1 MAVVRPVY
9 LNNGNV
15 QEMDDTMFG
24 LLKDVFRYQ
33 FFTTSPITLSVV
45 SSGGNLSGLPITDTR
60 MQAGAMVTRAGDGTS
75 GDDGAAEFP
84 PESSTP
90 EPSQVDVSYSKIS
103 QTVDSAPSITADS
116 GKRYFCYI
124 DDDNN
129 IKAMTYDDM
138 LDTLVRP
145 VIDELVT
152 GSNTADQAG
161 TYFIDTSSTATGNTS
176 LVSSTPVFVDTRAD
190 LTAYQASQIG
200 ETQDQPTTINNYY
213 LKRNTM
219 SSPSLSVLPLILR
232 NDNNIQEF
240 ATGTINTIASELM
253 RNEVIDSQGG
263 YKIRYNI
270 NGTGTNKGSGMID
283 TRLTGGSGNYQTRKV
298 SANDY
303 RAQEFP
309 DGTPTT
315 INTYFLKIQ
324 KTS

>member
-45 SSGGNLSGLPITDTR
+45 TSGGNLSGLPITDTR
-60 MQAGAMVTRAGDGTS
+60 MQAGASLSRVDRFSTE
-75 GDDGAAEFP
+75 AE
-84 PESSTP
+84 TD
-90 EPSQVDVSYSKIS
+90 EPSQVDVNYSRIS
-103 QTVDSAPSITADS
+103 QTVDSAPSITTDD

-124 DDDNN
+124 DDNN
-129 IKAMTYDDM
+129 DIKVMNHGDM
-138 LDTLVRP
+138 LDTIVRP

-152 GSNTADQAG
+152 GQNTADQAG

-176 LVSSTPVFVDTRAD
+176 LVSSTPVYVDTRAD
-190 LTAYQASQIG
+190 LAAYTADGIG
-200 ETQDQPTTINNYY
+200 EVQDQPTTINNYY

-219 SSPSLSVLPLILR
+219 NSPSLSVLPLKLR
-232 NDNNIQEF
+232 PDNDIQEF
-240 ATGTINTIASELM
+240 TTSVINTIASELM

-270 NGTGTNKGSGMID
+270 NGTGANKGSGMID
-283 TRLTGGSGNYQTRKV
+283 TRLTGGSGNYQTRYV
-298 SANDY
+298 NTNDY

-315 INTYFLKIQ
+315 INSYFLKIQ

>member
-15 QEMDDTMFG
+15 QQMDDTMFG
-24 LLKDVFRYQ
+24 ILKDVFRYQ
-33 FFTTSPITLSVV
+33 FFTTSQITLSVV

-60 MQAGAMVTRAGDGTS
+60 MQAGASLSRVDRNPTE
-75 GDDGAAEFP
+75 AE
-84 PESSTP
+84 TA
-90 EPSQVDVSYSKIS
+90 EPSQVDVNYSRIS
-103 QTVDSAPSITADS
+103 QTVDSAPSITADD

-124 DDDNN
+124 DDNN
-129 IKAMTYDDM
+129 DIKVMNHGDM
-138 LDTLVRP
+138 LDTIVRP

-152 GSNTADQAG
+152 GQNTADQAG

-190 LTAYQASQIG
+190 LAAYTASGIG
-200 ETQDQPTTINNYY
+200 EVQDQPTTINNYY

-219 SSPSLSVLPLILR
+219 NSPSLSVLPLYLR
-232 NDNNIQEF
+232 GDNDIQEF
-240 ATGTINTIASELM
+240 TTSVINTIASELM
-253 RNEVIDSQGG
+253 RNEVIDSEGG

-283 TRLTGGSGNYQTRKV
+283 TRLTGGSGNYQTRYV
-298 SANDY
+298 NTNDY

-315 INTYFLKIQ
+315 INSYFLKIQ

>member
-15 QEMDDTMFG
+15 QQMDDTMFG

-60 MQAGAMVTRAGDGTS
+60 MQAGASVSNVSRNPTE
-75 GDDGAAEFP
+75 AE
-84 PESSTP
+84 TA
-90 EPSQVDVSYSKIS
+90 EPSQVDVNYSRIS
-103 QTVDSAPSITADS
+103 QTVDSAPSITADD

-124 DDDNN
+124 DDNN
-129 IKAMTYDDM
+129 DIKVMNHGDM
-138 LDTLVRP
+138 LDTIVRP

-152 GSNTADQAG
+152 GQNTADQAG
-161 TYFIDTSSTATGNTS
+161 TYFIDTSSTAAGNTS
-176 LVSSTPVFVDTRAD
+176 LVSSTPVFVDTRAN
-190 LTAYQASQIG
+190 LAAYTASGIG
-200 ETQDQPTTINNYY
+200 EVQDQPTTINNYY

-219 SSPSLSVLPLILR
+219 NIPSLSVLPLKLR
-232 NDNNIQEF
+232 PDNDIQEF
-240 ATGTINTIASELM
+240 TTSVINTIASELM
-253 RNEVIDSQGG
+253 RNEVIDSEGG

-270 NGTGTNKGSGMID
+270 NGAGTNKGSGMID
-283 TRLTGGSGNYQTRKV
+283 TRLTGGSGNYQTRSV
-298 SANDY
+298 NTNDY

-315 INTYFLKIQ
+315 INSYFLKIQ

>member
-15 QEMDDTMFG
+15 QQMDDTMFG

-45 SSGGNLSGLPITDTR
+45 TSGGNLSGLPITDTR
-60 MQAGAMVTRAGDGTS
+60 MQAGASLSNVSRNPTE
-75 GDDGAAEFP
+75 AE
-84 PESSTP
+84 TA
-90 EPSQVDVSYSKIS
+90 EPTQVNVNYSRIS
-103 QTVDSAPSITADS
+103 QTVDTAPSITADS

-124 DDDNN
+124 DNNNN
-129 IKAMTYDDM
+129 IKAMTYGDM

-190 LTAYQASQIG
+190 LAAYTASGIG
-200 ETQDQPTTINNYY
+200 EVLDQPTTINSYY

-240 ATGTINTIASELM
+240 VSSTINTIASELM
-253 RNEVIDSQGG
+253 RNEVIDSTGG

-283 TRLTGGSGNYQTRKV
+283 TRLTGGSGNYQTRYV
-298 SANDY
+298 NTNDY

-309 DGTPTT
+309 NGTPTT
-315 INTYFLKIQ
+315 IATYYLRINK
-324 KTS
+324 S